1 MTGNPF
7 CIYAENLLILTAIPD
22 VREIIR
28 PGTPVLD
35 VATCLLSIHYQTDL
49 STMRSEK
56 RTLMMRVALA
66 IASWL
71 LLSLSVGCDRKPA
84 FRVAVSQCSGGEWRD
99 KLNDEMR
106 REALF
111 TDDFN
116 IAIDIKCASDNPD
129 VQVAQLK
136 ELVST
141 HPDVILVSPAESG
154 KVDRAISEIKRSGIP
169 VVVFDRATEHG
180 DYDAFVGADNREVGR
195 QAALYAH
202 SIMDGPIRAVELT
215 GNMRSAPARERKAG
229 FDAAADSISDFEI
242 VAVADALWS
251 GDAAYEV
258 MDSVLALHPDVNLL
272 FAHNDP
278 MAIAAGKR
286 LVELG
291 VRDRIKVIGVD
302 GSPEVGLKGVMDGS
316 LDATIL
322 YPTMGHKIME
332 TALALARGDS
342 VPRHNTSAPIP
353 VINPADAPMY
363 LLQHQALV
371 DETER
376 IVKAK
381 TTFDNL
387 YERHSVQQVYFI
399 VMAVITLLL
408 IVILVL
414 FLRLYRARK
423 RLSDRLA
430 SQNDE
435 LKSLNAEIE
444 SASRSKVN
452 FFTNV
457 SHDLRTPLT
466 LIAVSVDRVL
476 SGGNLNDSQR
486 TYIRL
491 ADKNARILT
500 RLINQI
506 LDFNRY
512 EESSIPL
519 NLSETGV
526 RDMID
531 EIGSGFRA
539 VANERGIAF
548 DTIVEA
554 PNGFSMALDQEKM
567 ERVLYNL
574 ISNSFKFTPAGGAVT
589 LRAAVTEDM
598 ATLVCK
604 VEDTGRGMS
613 REELNRLFER
623 HFTNNA
629 DNPFGSGI
637 GMTIVQAFVN
647 LHGGRISADSTQGIG
662 TAITFTIPVR
672 HVAPVAVPVTVCATE
687 KYLGELEDIRS
698 VQSAPDD
705 EAPTLLVIDDN
716 RDILELVAQLMGDRF
731 TVIRASSGTSG
742 IELAE
747 RYVPDIIICDIM
759 MPGIDGLETC
769 RRLKEN
775 VATSHV
781 PVLMLTA
788 CTLDEHRIRGFAN
801 GADMYL
807 TKPFDAVML
816 LRMVD
821 SLINNRRRVIDAFSH
836 TSAAA
841 SASRTTVTSGP
852 VADVTV
858 PEIESRFYTRF
869 LEEFNSSISD
879 AGLSVE
885 QLADRLGMN
894 RVQLYRKLKAL
905 TSCSP
910 TDLMRRLR
918 LKKTKEL
925 LETTDLTVSEIA
937 YKTGFSSV
945 SYFSRCYREAYGVT
959 PSESRK

>member
-1 MTGNPF
+1 MAVWSKNLIMRVSMMVVTGLMF
-7 CIYAENLLILTAIPD
+7 C
-22 VREIIR
+22 
-28 PGTPVLD
+28 
-35 VATCLLSIHYQTDL
+35 L
-49 STMRSEK
+49 ST
-56 RTLMMRVALA
+56 
-66 IASWL
+66 
-71 LLSLSVGCDRKPA
+71 GCDRKPT

-99 KLNDEMR
+99 KLNNEMR

-111 TDDFN
+111 ADDFN
-116 IAIDIKCASDNPD
+116 IDIDIRCADDNPD
-129 VQVAQLK
+129 TQIDQLR
-136 ELVST
+136 ELAAAS
-141 HPDVILVSPAESG
+141 PDVILVSPAESG
-154 KVDRAISEIKRSGIP
+154 AVDDAIREIRHSGTP
-169 VVVFDRATEHG
+169 VVVFDRSTVHG
-180 DYDAFVGADNREVGR
+180 DYDAFVGADNREIGR
-195 QAALYAH
+195 QAALYAR
-202 SIMDGPIRAVELT
+202 SIMDGPIRAAELT
-215 GNMRSAPARERKAG
+215 GNMRSTPARERKSG
-229 FDAAADSISDFEI
+229 FDATADSVADFKI
-242 VAVADALWS
+242 VSVADAAWQ
-251 GDAAYEV
+251 GDSAYALI
-258 MDSVLALHPDVNLL
+258 DSIVGKHPDINLV

-278 MAIAAGKR
+278 MAIAAGRR
-286 LVELG
+286 LEELG
-291 VRDRIKVIGVD
+291 MRHSVMVIGVD

-316 LDATIL
+316 LDATVL

-332 TALALARGDS
+332 TALSVARGDS
-342 VPRHNTSAPIP
+342 VPKINMSAPIP
-353 VINPADAPMY
+353 VIDSFDAAMY
-363 LLQHQALV
+363 LSQHQALV
-371 DETER
+371 EETAK
-376 IVKAK
+376 IIKAK
-381 TTFDNL
+381 TTFDKL
-387 YERHSVQQVYFI
+387 YEHHSVQQFFFI
-399 VMAVITLLL
+399 VLAVVTMFL
-408 IVILVL
+408 IVILIL
-414 FLRLYRARK
+414 FLRQYRANK
-423 RLSDRLA
+423 RLTERLA
-430 SQNDE
+430 DRNEE
-435 LKSLNAEIE
+435 LRELNVRIE
-444 SASRSKVN
+444 SASRSKIN

-466 LIAVSVDRVL
+466 IIAATVDRVL
-476 SGGNLNDSQR
+476 SGGNLTESQ
-486 TYIRL
+486 TTCIRL

-519 NLSETGV
+519 NLSETGLK
-526 RDMID
+526 DMID
-531 EIGSGFRA
+531 EICSGFRT
-539 VANERGIAF
+539 VADERGIAF
-548 DTIVEA
+548 EA
-554 PNGFSMALDQEKM
+554 RVKAPAGFSLALDQEKM

-574 ISNSFKFTPAGGAVT
+574 ISNSFKFTPAGGSVT
-589 LRAAVTEDM
+589 LGAAVSDDRS
-598 ATLVCK
+598 TLICK
-604 VEDTGRGMS
+604 VEDTGRGMG
-613 REELNRLFER
+613 RDELNRLFER

-637 GMTIVQAFVN
+637 GMTIVHAFVK
-647 LHGGRISADSTQGIG
+647 LHGGDISADSAPGVG
-662 TAITFTIPVR
+662 TSITFTLPVS
-672 HVAPVAVPVTVCATE
+672 HVAPQATPMAIGATE
-687 KYLGELEDIRS
+687 KYIEELGD
-698 VQSAPDD
+698 VQSVRTAPDD

-807 TKPFDAVML
+807 TKPFDAEML